1 MMILTAAS
9 VAARQRL
16 ALVDLDLAP
25 SALIP
30 CIALARE
37 AVEPINA
44 HPVVRAR
51 RAPTPIR
58 KCRRC

>member
-30 CIALARE
+30 CITLTRE

-51 RAPTPIR
+51 RAPTLIR